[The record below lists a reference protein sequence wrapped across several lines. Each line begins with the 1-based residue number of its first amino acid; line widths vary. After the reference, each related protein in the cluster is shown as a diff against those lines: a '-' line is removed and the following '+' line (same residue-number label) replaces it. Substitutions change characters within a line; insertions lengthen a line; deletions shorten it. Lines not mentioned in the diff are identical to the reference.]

1 MSDGKTKGSDSMA
14 EDSEDELAGASR
26 AFLEH
31 LEKAGFFS
39 QIKEL
44 EGNLQ
49 SIAGA
54 LKVLSDTTVERVQET
69 ENLVAHVLAI
79 KAILTVM
86 LKTSPVDSAA
96 VSGLI
101 KETTTASSDNGKGN
115 PKVLAIAEGILSDNS
130 G

>member
-1 MSDGKTKGSDSMA
+1 MA
-14 EDSEDELAGASR
+14 EDSEDDLAGASQ

-31 LEKAGFFS
+31 LEKTGFFN
-39 QIKEL
+39 QIKDL

-54 LKVLSDTTVERVQET
+54 LKALSESTIERVQES

-79 KAILTVM
+79 EAILTVM
-86 LKTSPVDSAA
+86 LRANPIDSEA
-96 VSGLI
+96 VGSLI
-101 KETTTASSDNGKGN
+101 KETTNASPGNGEGN
-115 PKVLAIAEGILSDNS
+115 PKVLAIAEGILSDAS

>member
-1 MSDGKTKGSDSMA
+1 MNSMA
-14 EDSEDELAGASR
+14 EDSEDDLAGASQ

-31 LEKAGFFS
+31 LEKTGFFN
-39 QIKEL
+39 QIKDL

-54 LKVLSDTTVERVQET
+54 LKALSEGTIERVQES

-79 KAILTVM
+79 ETILTVM
-86 LKTSPVDSAA
+86 LRANSINSEA
-96 VSGLI
+96 VGSLI
-101 KETTTASSDNGKGN
+101 KETTNTSPGNGEGN
-115 PKVLAIAEGILSDNS
+115 PKVLAIAEGILSDAS